1 MRKIALNDKELN
13 ELKVGADP
21 ITLTAVLTVLC
32 TTIVVVLVYKLFTSS
47 EGKTKIPGGWSFEW
61 K

>member
-32 TTIVVVLVYKLFTSS
+32 TAIVVVLVYKLFTSS

>member
-13 ELKVGADP
+13 VLKVGADP

-32 TTIVVVLVYKLFTSS
+32 TAIVVVLVYKLFTSS